1 MKTAKLFDYAYL
13 VFLILTPVIVLI
25 LPADYFDYGPTICPS
40 KRFFDIECF
49 GCGMT
54 RAVMHLVHL
63 DFDSA
68 IYFNKASLLLAPVLG
83 AFWVFWIKNAIIKV
97 LEKPT
102 PAPTDLH

>member
-1 MKTAKLFDYAYL
+1 MKTGKLFDYAYL

-68 IYFNKASLLLAPVLG
+68 IYFNKGSLLLAPVLG
-83 AFWVFWIKNAIIKV
+83 ALWVFWIKNAIIKV

>member
-1 MKTAKLFDYAYL
+1 MKTGKLFDYAYL

>member
-1 MKTAKLFDYAYL
+1 MKTQKLFDYAYL
-13 VFLILTPVIVLI
+13 VFLILAPVVILL

-54 RAVMHLVHL
+54 RAVMHLVHF

-68 IYFNKASLLLAPVLG
+68 IYYNKGSLLLAPILS
-83 AFWVFWIKNAIIKV
+83 AFWIFWIKNAAIKIRK
-97 LEKPT
+97 KPT
-102 PAPTDLH
+102 PNTSNLH

>member
-83 AFWVFWIKNAIIKV
+83 ALWVFWIKNAIIKV